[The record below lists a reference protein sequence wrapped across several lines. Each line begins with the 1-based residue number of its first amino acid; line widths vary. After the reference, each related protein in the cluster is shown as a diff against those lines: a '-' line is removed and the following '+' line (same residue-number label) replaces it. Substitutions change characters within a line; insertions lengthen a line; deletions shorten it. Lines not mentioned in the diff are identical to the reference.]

1 MTWNTELFI
10 KKGLLH
16 VKQSFYRSESFYFIS
31 KYSIP
36 RTVSDT
42 KDMEGQCT
50 VSEDDNAC
58 LKSSQ

>member
-1 MTWNTELFI
+1 MIRNTEVFI

-16 VKQSFYRSESFYFIS
+16 VKQSFCRSESSYFKL
-31 KYSIP
+31 KYSIL
-36 RTVSDT
+36 RTIPET
-42 KDMEGQCT
+42 EDMEEQCT